1 MRELLIATGSKGKF
15 PEIVKKLE
23 GAPFIFR
30 NLSDEGFP
38 AGYQIDEPFETFEE
52 NALHKARTIAKK
64 TGKLT
69 LAEDAGLEVDVLG
82 GRPGVYSARY
92 AEGSDKDRYEKLL
105 GEMKDVPEGKRGAH
119 FKAVVAI
126 VDPQSGREETR
137 EGMFR
142 GEIIREPRGTNGF
155 GYDPVFFS
163 PELQKTSAE
172 ATLEEKNSVSHRG
185 RALEKAKELLEEEFI

>member
-1 MRELLIATGSKGKF
+1 MRDLLIATGSKGKF

-23 GAPFIFR
+23 GVPFIFR

-38 AGYQIDEPFETFEE
+38 PDYQIDEPFETFEE

-69 LAEDAGLEVDVLG
+69 LAEDSGLEVDALG
-82 GRPGVYSARY
+82 GRPGALSARY

-105 GEMKDVPEGKRGAH
+105 GEMNNVPDGKRGAH

-126 VDPQSGREETR
+126 VDPESGKERTC
-137 EGMFR
+137 EGAFR
-142 GEIIREPRGTNGF
+142 GEIVREPQGENGF
-155 GYDPVFFS
+155 GYDPIFFS
-163 PELQKTSAE
+163 TELQKTSAQ
-172 ATLEEKNSVSHRG
+172 ASLEEKNSVSHRG
-185 RALEKAKELLEEEFI
+185 RALEKAKGLLLAEFI